1 MIARKKSSDLPSRG
15 GEGMPPKKLSEFQK
29 EEKERILLSTAP
41 VHSTLGHRSRLGD
54 DTLEVSLL

>member
-1 MIARKKSSDLPSRG
+1 
-15 GEGMPPKKLSEFQK
+15 MPPKKLSEFQK

-54 DTLEVSLL
+54 DTLAVLLL